1 MSDPGFSIGA
11 VPDPQWW
18 RREPDEAAA
27 VADQTQGE
35 LLSTDA
41 AGSSLPFWALM
52 GFTFVLLIAPQ
63 NIIPALRPLRLGML
77 AAGTGLLAMLV
88 DRLGRGLPITVV
100 TREIKVAG
108 CLLAWAVVTIP
119 LSYWPGG
126 SVNLLLDQY
135 LKTLAIFLLI
145 ANAVS
150 SVRRLRQVAWALT
163 LMTAPIAVKGM
174 ENFLSGVYVHDGVG
188 EAVKRIVG
196 YEAPLTQNPND
207 LALLLNLILP
217 LTAALFLITPS
228 PALRA
233 TLFGIAVL
241 QVVGIVVTFSR
252 AGFLTFAT
260 TLAVTV
266 LTTSRRLDRRWAW
279 GLLILVMVFTPL
291 LPDDYVSHLFTIA
304 DVNTD
309 PTGSAQ
315 GRWDQQVAAVGYV
328 LNHPI
333 VGAGIGQNILALN
346 EVLGPAWLMVHSVYL
361 EYAIDLGLPGLILY
375 LLLFVGSVRSASRA
389 ARLAWD
395 RPGARDL
402 SILANGIR
410 TSLLAFA
417 TAAFFSPVAYHFH
430 FYYFA
435 GLALAA
441 RVIAEGRASA
451 TSPEQ
456 AEGDPA

>member
-1 MSDPGFSIGA
+1 MSEPGFSVGA

-18 RREPDEAAA
+18 RREPDAGAAA
-27 VADQTQGE
+27 TDLTQAE
-35 LLSTDA
+35 PLASDTES
-41 AGSSLPFWALM
+41 SSLAFWALL

-63 NIIPALRPLRLGML
+63 NIIPPLRPLRLGML

-88 DRLGRGLPITVV
+88 DRLGRGLPITIV

-145 ANAVS
+145 VNTVS
-150 SVRRLRQVAWALT
+150 TVRRLRLLAWALT
-163 LMTAPIAVKGM
+163 LMTAPIAIKGM
-174 ENFLSGVYVHDGVG
+174 ENFASGVYVHDGVG
-188 EAVKRIVG
+188 EALKRIVG

-207 LALLLNLILP
+207 LALVLNLILP

-228 PALRA
+228 PGLRA
-233 TLFGIAVL
+233 VLFGIAAL

-260 TLAVTV
+260 TLAATV
-266 LTTSRRLDRRWAW
+266 LTTSQRLDRRWAW
-279 GLLILVMVFTPL
+279 GLLIVVMIFTPL

-304 DVNTD
+304 DVNAD

-315 GRWDQQVAAVGYV
+315 GRWAQQVAAAGYV
-328 LNHPI
+328 ATHPLI
-333 VGAGIGQNILALN
+333 GAGIGQDILALN
-346 EVLGPAWLMVHSVYL
+346 EVLGPAWLNVHSVYL
-361 EYAIDLGLPGLILY
+361 EYAVDLGLPGLILFLV
-375 LLLFVGSVRSASRA
+375 LLVSSVRSAAHA
-389 ARLAWD
+389 ARLASE
-395 RPGARDL
+395 RGARDL
-402 SILANGIR
+402 TVIANGIR

-417 TAAFFSPVAYHFH
+417 VAAFFSPVAYHFH
-430 FYYFA
+430 FYYFG
-435 GLALAA
+435 GLARAA
-441 RVIAEGRASA
+441 RAIAQRGASEAPAEEPEGG
-451 TSPEQ
+451 Q
-456 AEGDPA
+456 A

>member
-1 MSDPGFSIGA
+1 MSEPGFSIGA
-11 VPDPQWW
+11 VPDPHWW
-18 RREPDEAAA
+18 QREPDEAAA
-27 VADQTQGE
+27 VADPTQGE

-41 AGSSLPFWALM
+41 AGSPLPFWALM

-174 ENFLSGVYVHDGVG
+174 QNFLSGVYVHDGVG

-266 LTTSRRLDRRWAW
+266 LTTSRRLNRRWAW

-389 ARLAWD
+389 ARLPWD

-435 GLALAA
+435 GLALAV